1 MRNRLAG
8 LALLTAVL
16 ASGCAGTPAE
26 TEPTVPVV
34 LPGKPGDAGTIVP
47 GDQAKKYETKPNQAD
62 IDYVTMMIPH
72 HEQAKIMT
80 DLVAAK
86 SSDEQVRSLAGR
98 IAVSQDGEVTLMKEW
113 LKNAGQPVPGPGHD
127 HGGDHAMMPGM
138 ATPAQLDALR
148 AATGKDFERMFL
160 DLMIAHHQGALT
172 MADGAL
178 ANGVDQKAQEM
189 AQHVVTGQSAE
200 IERMKVM
207 RTRF

>member
-8 LALLTAVL
+8 LVLLTAALV
-16 ASGCAGTPAE
+16 SGCAGAPVE
-26 TEPTVPVV
+26 TEPTAPVV
-34 LPGKPGDAGTIVP
+34 LPGKPGDPGTIVP
-47 GDQAKKYETKPNQAD
+47 GGQAKKFETKPNQAD

-98 IAVSQDGEVTLMKEW
+98 IEVSQDGEVTLMKDW
-113 LKNAGQPVPGPGHD
+113 LKNAGQPVPGAGHE
-127 HGGDHAMMPGM
+127 HATMPGI

-160 DLMIAHHQGALT
+160 ALMIAHHQGALT
-172 MADGAL
+172 MADGQL
-178 ANGVDQKAQEM
+178 ANGPTRRHRRGRSTSSPGRARRS
-189 AQHVVTGQSAE
+189 SA
-200 IERMKVM
+200 
-207 RTRF
+207 